1 MAVTK
6 LVQWVVVLGLF
17 LGLWCGAVTETFPV
31 ALSSQI
37 RDVLVALPVYLLV
50 AFGCFSLAYIGHKL
64 IVFNDCVEASESLAK
79 EVQEARED
87 LAAKGFKFS

>member
-37 RDVLVALPVYLLV
+37 RDVLVA
-50 AFGCFSLAYIGHKL
+50 CFSLAYIGHKL

>member
-37 RDVLVALPVYLLV
+37 RDVLVAVSV
-50 AFGCFSLAYIGHKL
+50 RG
-64 IVFNDCVEASESLAK
+64 
-79 EVQEARED
+79 
-87 LAAKGFKFS
+87 